1 MFVRNKMTS
10 NPFTISPDQTIP
22 EAHEI
27 MTQHNVRRLPVV
39 KNGKL
44 VGVVS
49 KEDIVQFS
57 PSKATSFSMGEIT
70 YILAKTKVSQ
80 IMSNNLVT
88 ISSNALLEEAA
99 LLMRDNNVSF
109 LPVVDDGKLV
119 GIITESNIFDAFI
132 ELLGFR
138 EYGTRLTVE
147 VDDAPGI
154 MSNLTSIIGNY
165 GANITHVAVYRGSH
179 GKSAIVVGINSLNT
193 SEIEASIEKQGFKII
208 YKLQNKADQ

>member
-1 MFVRNKMTS
+1 MFVRNNMIA

-22 EAHEI
+22 DAHEI

-49 KEDIVQFS
+49 KEDIIQAS
-57 PSKATSFSMGEIT
+57 PSKATTFSMGEIT
-70 YILAKTKVSQ
+70 YLLSKTKISQ
-80 IMSNNLVT
+80 IMSKDLIT

-99 LLMRDNNVSF
+99 LMMRDNNVSF

-138 EYGTRLTVE
+138 EPGTRLTVE

-165 GANITHVAVYRGSH
+165 GANITHVAVYRGAH
-179 GKSAIVVGINSLNT
+179 GKSAIVIGINSLNT
-193 SEIEASIEKQGFKII
+193 EKIEKSIESHGYKIL
-208 YKLQNKADQ
+208 YKLQNK